1 MRILVVIAL
10 LFTNFLVSQNQ
21 FNTKDLTT
29 TRADLELN
37 EFKQDTTANAVV
49 LYESGNAKIDEK
61 SFNLILNYNK
71 KIKIL
76 NRNGFNQANVKIY
89 LYNSGGNKEKITN
102 LIATTTN
109 IEDGKVSRIKLDD
122 SQIFEE
128 KADENHTIFKF
139 ILPNIKEGS
148 VITYSYTFESPFIYK
163 FNTWRFQEE
172 IPKLYSEYNTSIP
185 GNYDYNIKLVGEL
198 KLDANESTIKK
209 GCVER
214 NNGASAD
221 CTVGKYAM
229 QDIPAFIEED
239 YMTSAKNYLSR
250 IEYELKVVKGFDG
263 TVNNITKN
271 WETTDS
277 ELRTDS
283 DFGKQLKKEN
293 LVNKLIDPELL
304 NQKSDLDKA
313 NYIFD
318 FVKNNYNWNNYY
330 RIFKD
335 VSIKEVIEQKS
346 GNVAEINLLLY
357 NLLIKHGIQTYP
369 VLLSTRN
376 NGFIT
381 KLYPVISE
389 FNYVIVRAEIDGE
402 SYFLDATDSALNFGE
417 IPFKCLNQYGREMD
431 FKNGSHWVDIKP
443 KTSSAIQHKIIVKL
457 NDDGTFTGTLTTA
470 KTGYN
475 ALKARQNYTRD
486 DQDNLKQFKE
496 KYPDY
501 TFGDIEVEINKNNKS
516 LFTETMSISGPLTT
530 IGNKIYLDPFIFK
543 IFTKNPLQLSKRTY
557 PIDFGYKNNF
567 IYNIKIE
574 SSDNYKIIETPQE
587 KSYKLSNNSGLLV
600 FKPIQKENIL
610 ELSFRVHFY
619 NTMYTTNYYPELK
632 SFYNDIVKIQNNTVI
647 VLEKNN

>member
-29 TRADLELN
+29 TRTDLELN
-37 EFKQDTTANAVV
+37 KFKQDTTANALV
-49 LYESGNAKIDEK
+49 LYEYGNAKIDEK
-61 SFNLILNYNK
+61 SFNLVLNYKK

-76 NRNGFNQANVKIY
+76 NRNGFDQADVKIY

-109 IEDGKVSRIKLDD
+109 IEDGKVNRINLDA

-209 GCVER
+209 SCIER
-214 NNGASAD
+214 NNGARAD
-221 CTVGKYAM
+221 CTVGKYTM
-229 QDIPAFIEED
+229 KDIPAFIEED

-271 WETTDS
+271 WETTDK

-283 DFGKQLKKEN
+283 NFGKQLKKES
-293 LVNKLIDPELL
+293 LIKKLIDPELL
-304 NQKSDLDKA
+304 NQKSELEKA

-318 FVKNNYNWNNYY
+318 FVKSNYNWNNYY

-335 VSIKEVIEQKS
+335 VSIKEVIEEKS

-357 NLLIKHGIQTYP
+357 NLLKKHGIQIYP
-369 VLLSTRN
+369 VLLSTRD

-389 FNYVIVRAEIDGE
+389 FNYIILRAEINGE
-402 SYFLDATDSALNFGE
+402 SYFLDATDPSLIFGE
-417 IPFKCLNQYGREMD
+417 IPFRCLNQYGREID
-431 FKNGSHWVDIKP
+431 FKNGSRWVNINP
-443 KTSSAIQHKIIVKL
+443 KTNSSIQQKVIVKI
-457 NDDGTFTGTLTTA
+457 NDDGTFTGTLTTS

-475 ALKARQNYTRD
+475 ALKARQTYTRNN
-486 DQDNLKQFKE
+486 QDNLKQYNS

-501 TFGDIEVEINKNNKS
+501 TFEDIEVEINKNSKS
-516 LFTETMSISGPLTT
+516 VFTETLSISGPLTT
-530 IGNKIYLDPFIFK
+530 IGNKVYLDPFIFK
-543 IFTKNPLQLSKRTY
+543 IFTENPLKLNKRTY

-567 IYNIKIE
+567 VYNIKIE
-574 SSDNYKIIETPQE
+574 TSDNYKIIETPEE
-587 KSYKLSNNSGLLV
+587 KSFKLSDNSGLLV
-600 FKPIQKENIL
+600 FKHAHLDNII

-619 NTMYTTNYYPELK
+619 NTIYSANYYSELK
-632 SFYNDIVKIQNNTVI
+632 SFYNELVKIQNNIVI